1 MGNGISTTR
10 GVLQGLDY
18 GTWFAL
24 LALFAVIY
32 AGSAFSP
39 ALLDDADS
47 THAEAAREM
56 AVSGDYVTLHVHGVR
71 YLEKAPL
78 PYWLVALSYR
88 LLGVN
93 EFATRLPTVLAMLLL
108 SVLGVQ
114 WAGRAFGGH
123 SAIYGGLFVATAA
136 GAFLFTR
143 IMIPEALLSLLI
155 AAALYFFFTALT
167 GRGLAWR
174 WYAGYALVGLGV
186 LAKGLVALVFVGA
199 TAVLYLVV
207 SGEWRRWR
215 EFRLFTGLL
224 VLFAVAAPWH
234 ILAGIRNPR
243 FFWFYFVNEHFL
255 RFLGE
260 RYPKDYNKLP
270 ASLYWGLHLIWLFP
284 WSFFLLLPLRRLW
297 RVVKEARAAG
307 EEVAVPGLAGRTR
320 LLLWIWAGVVLVF
333 FAFSTSQEYYTFP
346 AYFPLLLLLADG
358 LAEAE
363 SLRKARWLVPSAA
376 LLASI
381 SLIAGAVLLAGLWS
395 SRQLPFEPDI
405 STVLAAHNLAEDTL
419 SMSHMLDLTGQS
431 FAALRL
437 PAILAALALVVGPV
451 FALGLR
457 MRRRHYAATWV
468 TALTMGLFLVA
479 AHIAFVRFGAYL
491 SSKTLADRV
500 AQVST
505 PSDLIVIYGDQAY
518 GSSFPF
524 YLQRPIYLVNGRT
537 TSMWF
542 GSSYPDAPHIFWD
555 DAELLREWNSQRRI
569 FLFVPPHLRSQV
581 LALLP
586 SEVVIAETSGKTIF
600 SNRP

>member
-1 MGNGISTTR
+1 MGNGTSTTR
-10 GVLQGLDY
+10 GALQGLGY

-24 LALFAVIY
+24 LLLFAVIY
-32 AGSAFSP
+32 VGSAFSP

-56 AVSGDYVTLHVHGVR
+56 ALTGDYVTLHVHGVR

-78 PYWLVALSYR
+78 PYWLVAVSYR

-93 EFATRLPTVLAMLLL
+93 ELATRLPTVLAMLLL

-114 WAGRAFGGH
+114 WAERAFGGH
-123 SAIYGGLFVATAA
+123 SSIYAGLFVATAA
-136 GAFLFTR
+136 GPFLFTR

-167 GRGLAWR
+167 GRGPAWR
-174 WYAGYALVGLGV
+174 WYAGYALLGLGV

-199 TAVLYLVV
+199 TALLYLIV
-207 SGEWRRWR
+207 SSEWRRWR
-215 EFRLFTGLL
+215 EFRLFSGLL

-234 ILAGIRNPR
+234 ILAGMRNPR

-297 RVVKEARAAG
+297 RDLKEARAGGDA
-307 EEVAVPGLAGRTR
+307 AITGLATRTR
-320 LLLWIWAGVVLVF
+320 LLLWIWAGVVVVF

-363 SLRKARWLVPSAA
+363 SLRKPRGLAASAA
-376 LLASI
+376 LLAVI
-381 SLIAGAVLLAGLWS
+381 SLVAGAVLIAGLWS
-395 SRQLPFEPDI
+395 SRHLPFEPDI
-405 STVLAAHNLAEDTL
+405 STVLAAHNLSEDTL

-437 PAILAALALVVGPV
+437 PAILAAFALVIGPLL
-451 FALGLR
+451 ALGLR
-457 MRRRHYAATWV
+457 LRRRHYAATWV
-468 TALTMGLFLVA
+468 TALAMGLFLVA
-479 AHIAFVRFGAYL
+479 AHVALVRFGTYL
-491 SSKTLADRV
+491 SSKVLADRV
-500 AQVST
+500 AQVSL
-505 PSDLIVIYGDQAY
+505 PRDLIVIYGDQAY
-518 GSSFPF
+518 GSSLPF

-586 SEVVIAETSGKTIF
+586 SEVVIAQSSGKTIF

>member
-1 MGNGISTTR
+1 
-10 GVLQGLDY
+10 
-18 GTWFAL
+18 
-24 LALFAVIY
+24 
-32 AGSAFSP
+32 
-39 ALLDDADS
+39 
-47 THAEAAREM
+47 M

-78 PYWLVALSYR
+78 PYWLVAASYR
-88 LLGVN
+88 VLGVN

-108 SVLGVQ
+108 TLLGVR
-114 WAGRAFGGH
+114 WAGRAFGTH
-123 SAIYGGLFVATAA
+123 SAIYGGLFLATAA
-136 GAFLFTR
+136 GPFLFTR

-155 AAALYFFFTALT
+155 AASLYFFFTAFT
-167 GRGLAWR
+167 GRGPAWR
-174 WYAGYALVGLGV
+174 WYAGYALLGLGV

-199 TAVLYLVV
+199 TAFLYLMI

-215 EFRLFTGLL
+215 EFRLLTGLL

-234 ILAGIRNPR
+234 VLAGLRNQR

-270 ASLYWGLHLIWLFP
+270 ASLYWGLHLVWLFP
-284 WSFFLLLPLRRLW
+284 WSFFLLLPLRRVW
-297 RVVKEARAAG
+297 RDVKEARASS
-307 EEVAVPGLAGRTR
+307 ESTVPGLASRTR
-320 LLLWIWAGVVLVF
+320 LLLWLWAGAVLVF

-363 SLRKARWLVPSAA
+363 SLRKPRWLVASAA
-376 LLASI
+376 LLMVI
-381 SLIAGAVLLAGLWS
+381 SLAAGAVLIAGLWS

-405 STVLAAHNLAEDTL
+405 STVLAAHNLSEDTL

-437 PAILAALALVVGPV
+437 PAILAAVALVTGPLL
-451 FALGLR
+451 ALGLR
-457 MRRRHYAATWV
+457 LRRRHYAATWV
-468 TALTMGLFLVA
+468 TALAMGLFLVA
-479 AHIAFVRFGAYL
+479 AHIAFGRFGSYL
-491 SSKTLADRV
+491 SSKALADRI
-500 AQVST
+500 ASVST
-505 PSDLIVIYGDQAY
+505 SRDLIVLYGDQAY
-518 GSSFPF
+518 GSSLPF

-555 DAELLREWNSQRRI
+555 NAELLRKWNSDHRI

-586 SEVVIAETSGKTIF
+586 SEFVIAESSGKTIY